1 MNAITGYIIYVQT
14 LSTSTS
20 LRLLQPSRTSLH
32 ICASMPC
39 ASWCMD
45 RLCVYCTI
53 VKVLTMQLLFS
64 ISGQALHF
72 CMWNFIFGNTAHR
85 ALVPE
90 TKFHILVQK
99 YDGLE
104 NIETW
109 RRAFEVTLGW
119 SADTSLVHN
128 YTKKNWIAFY
138 DKLPGTLIILNT
150 SFSISATQATQNRT
164 QNYSCGIGQDLL
176 IQLY

>member
-64 ISGQALHF
+64 ISGQVLHF
-72 CMWNFIFGNTAHR
+72 CMWNFVFGNTAHR

-90 TKFHILVQK
+90 TKFHILAQK

-109 RRAFEVTLGW
+109 SRASEVTLVEAPTQVW
-119 SADTSLVHN
+119 VIITLK
-128 YTKKNWIAFY
+128 TNWTAFY
-138 DKLPGTLIILNT
+138 HKLPGTLIILNT

-164 QNYSCGIGQDLL
+164 QNYSCRIGQDLL

>member
-1 MNAITGYIIYVQT
+1 MSIAAVQNK
-14 LSTSTS
+14 LAH
-20 LRLLQPSRTSLH
+20 LCIHAVCIMMHVLLYNCKTFNY
-32 ICASMPC
+32 ANF
-39 ASWCMD
+39 
-45 RLCVYCTI
+45 
-53 VKVLTMQLLFS
+53 VLYT
-64 ISGQALHF
+64 SGQVLHF
-72 CMWNFIFGNTAHR
+72 CMWNFVFGNTAHR

-109 RRAFEVTLGW
+109 SRALEVTLVEAPTQVW
-119 SADTSLVHN
+119 VIITLK
-128 YTKKNWIAFY
+128 TNWAAFY
-138 DKLPGTLIILNT
+138 HKLPGTLIILNT
-150 SFSISATQATQNRT
+150 SFSISATQATQNRN